1 MAPLLFK
8 IISLMSKSRKFLSSL
23 NTLFGFINTE
33 TKIIIPLTL
42 LYPINGKII
51 SSVNFL
57 LMLSFCFSNI

>member
-1 MAPLLFK
+1 MTPLLCE
-8 IISLMSKSRKFLSSL
+8 IISLMNKSRKFLSSL
-23 NTLFGFINTE
+23 KALSGFIKTD

-57 LMLSFCFSNI
+57 SMLSFCFSNI